1 MRTVGP
7 VFALAIC
14 LFWAPALQ
22 AARPGLGRLGGGE
35 RILYGMV
42 ESVQAQVLT
51 FSQFKKKAA
60 QVKDR
65 RIRLDGGT
73 KITANGQ
80 PANLSALSPGQSVRI
95 TLKHGVALEIQITTK
110 N

>member
-1 MRTVGP
+1 
-7 VFALAIC
+7 
-14 LFWAPALQ
+14 
-22 AARPGLGRLGGGE
+22 
-35 RILYGMV
+35 MV

-51 FSQFKKKAA
+51 FSQFRAKKRPRLRTAESGLTAA
-60 QVKDR
+60 P
-65 RIRLDGGT
+65 T

-80 PANLSALSPGQSVRI
+80 PANLAALSPGQSVRI